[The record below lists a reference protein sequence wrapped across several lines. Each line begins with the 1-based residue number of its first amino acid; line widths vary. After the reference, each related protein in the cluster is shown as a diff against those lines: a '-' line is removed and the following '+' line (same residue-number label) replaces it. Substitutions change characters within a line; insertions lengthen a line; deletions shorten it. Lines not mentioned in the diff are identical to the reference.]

1 MRTFLEIIICLVF
14 FLAVILAG
22 AENPDGSCNL
32 IWTLSCLAIACL
44 SAWAFNKIS
53 EEHKTI
59 K

>member
-1 MRTFLEIIICLVF
+1 MRKFLEIIICLFF

-32 IWTLSCLAIACL
+32 IWTLSCLAIAGL
-44 SAWAFNKIS
+44 SAWAFNKVS
-53 EEHKTI
+53 EHKTI

>member
-1 MRTFLEIIICLVF
+1 MKKTIETILGLVC

-32 IWTLSCLAIACL
+32 LWTLSCLAVAGL
-44 SAWAFNKIS
+44 SGWAYGKIT
-53 EEHKTI
+53 KTT

>member
-1 MRTFLEIIICLVF
+1 MRKFLEIIICLVF

-32 IWTLSCLAIACL
+32 IWTLSCLAIASL
-44 SAWAFNKIS
+44 SAWAFNKLS
-53 EEHKTI
+53 EHKTI